1 MSPVW
6 IREPGALEIPSGHCH
21 SSPSSSEAAST
32 MSFTGLHAVTM
43 VASGLKGRF
52 VFFPRGSSGIY
63 RDASCVSLLPTCATM
78 LMLMICLPVVIVKD
92 ARNIWNYVWCSLS
105 LAVAWSLLWWC
116 FNCVFFRREVWQG
129 FICPWACAWDTGPC
143 LNGVAGSWVKITAPA
158 EAVQPFIEI
167 TRCRGS

>member
-1 MSPVW
+1 MYRVLMSPVW

-43 VASGLKGRF
+43 VASGLKGWF

-63 RDASCVSLLPTCATM
+63 RDVSCVSLLPTCATM

-105 LAVAWSLLWWC
+105 LAVAWSLLWWWFTC
-116 FNCVFFRREVWQG
+116 FFSVGRSLTRICHLPMFVLETQAHVWI
-129 FICPWACAWDTGPC
+129 FK
-143 LNGVAGSWVKITAPA
+143 S
-158 EAVQPFIEI
+158 
-167 TRCRGS
+167 